1 VDSLTQIVLGAAVG
15 EALLGKKLGNKAL
28 LLGAIAGTIPD
39 LDVMLNI
46 WFKDPIDQI
55 RIHRSYSH
63 SMFTHIVLA
72 WPLAWFS
79 FRRSKADITRTRWYI
94 FWFLGLFTHALLDC
108 GTAYGTR
115 FLLPFTDYQVAFNNI
130 NVIDPSYTIPW
141 LIILII
147 AMFYKRNS
155 VQRNRWVMAGWI
167 YSSAY
172 MLSTFGLKAVVH
184 QKFEKTLTE
193 QHINHYDLTST
204 PTILNAV
211 LWSGIAIDRDTISVA
226 EYSFLNSAE
235 PITWVKFPRNKSLAA
250 PFAGADMQTTKW
262 FADDHYLITGNAD
275 SINFYTLKWGRTN
288 YYESQDPEKVFLF
301 YNKFKRNP
309 QGNIVV
315 NQVTPREGFNMKLAF
330 ANLIKRIG
338 L

>member
-1 VDSLTQIVLGAAVG
+1 MDSLTQIVLGAAVG

-28 LLGAIAGTIPD
+28 LLGAIAVTIPD
-39 LDVMLNI
+39 LDVLLNI
-46 WFKDPIDQI
+46 FFKDPIDQI

-63 SMFTHIVLA
+63 SMFTHIILA

-115 FLLPFTDYQVAFNNI
+115 FFLPFTDYQVAFNNI
-130 NVIDPSYTIPW
+130 NVLDPSYTIPW
-141 LIILII
+141 LIILIV

-155 VQRNRWVMAGWI
+155 TTRNRWVMAGWI
-167 YSSAY
+167 YSSIY
-172 MLSTFGLKAVVH
+172 MLTTFGLKAIVH
-184 QKFEKTLTE
+184 KKFEKTLTE
-193 QHINHYDLTST
+193 QHIGYYDLTST

-211 LWSGIAIDRDTISVA
+211 LWSGIAIDTDTISVA
-226 EYSFLNSAE
+226 EYSFLNSTE
-235 PITWVKFPRNKSLAA
+235 PITWVKFPRNKSLAQFF
-250 PFAGADMQTTKW
+250 PGPKMEPTQW
-262 FADDHYLITGNAD
+262 FADDHYLITGSKD

-288 YYESQDPEKVFLF
+288 FNESQDPEKAFMF
-301 YNKFKRNP
+301 YNRFKRNSKGEIEVK
-309 QGNIVV
+309 QI
-315 NQVTPREGFNMKLAF
+315 TPRDGLDIKTAF
-330 ANLIKRIG
+330 KRLIKRIG